1 MDFEQLE
8 ALQKQIQET
17 PIFFYKSILSCPYW
31 EKQQEILE
39 SCFKCQ
45 RTTVAS
51 CNASGKS
58 YNVARIALAFL
69 YAYPNSIVVT
79 TAPTFRQVDNVIWR
93 ELRGAH
99 EQSKVPLGGK
109 LNQTEL
115 ELGNNWYAFGVA
127 SDKPDNVRG
136 IHATGGHIL
145 IIVEEAQGIAK
156 DILTALE
163 GNLTSNDVSLI
174 YIGNPTVGYGT
185 FFDSHKS
192 NLFNKIVITAF
203 DTPNFTA
210 NNIKSVADLK
220 KFQSLDEMRYLKL
233 PVPQLVTPQWAWG
246 RLQEWGEDSPMFRSL
261 VCAEFPEEST
271 DTLIPLQWIKEALD
285 KKFDE
290 KELKYTVNVVS
301 IDVARFGDDTTVFTA
316 VDGYRQGCIT
326 RDIQWHNGKDTMKT
340 VGKAISMFNECGY
353 EQNRDMFVVDDTGVG
368 GAVTDRLV
376 ELGYNVLPV
385 NFGERAEQ
393 DGFANKKAEIFWTLR
408 KVFQNKTIRLLD
420 KGKVV
425 NELNIVRFDMT
436 SQGDIAIVPKKKM
449 KAEGLGS
456 PDFADSMALAI
467 YGVMRNGDGD
477 SGSNEPIDI
486 EQSEV
491 AAKTVVGNLYRKKF

>member
-1 MDFEQLE
+1 MDLDKIAQ
-8 ALQKQIQET
+8 LQKEIQKN
-17 PIFFYKSILSCPYW
+17 PIFFYGHILGCSYW
-31 EKQQEILE
+31 EMQQKILE
-39 SCFKCQ
+39 SCFKNQ

-69 YAYPNSIVVT
+69 YAFPNSIVVT

-99 EQSKVPLGGK
+99 ERSKVPLGGK

-115 ELGNNWYAFGVA
+115 ELGSNWYAFGVA

-192 NLFNKIVITAF
+192 PLFHKIVITVF
-203 DTPNFTA
+203 DTPNFKA
-210 NNIKSVADLK
+210 NNIKTVADLK
-220 KFQSLDEMRYLKL
+220 KFKELKDMDSLKL
-233 PVPQLVTPQWAWG
+233 PYPQLVTPQWAWG

-261 VCAEFPEEST
+261 VLAEFPEEST
-271 DTLIPLQWIKEALD
+271 DTLIPLQWIKESLD
-285 KKFDE
+285 LEPDL
-290 KELKYTVNVVS
+290 KEWQYRVNVVG
-301 IDVARFGDDTTVFTA
+301 IDCARFGDDTTVFTA
-316 VDGYRQGCIT
+316 VDGYHLGCIT

-340 VGKAISMFNECGY
+340 VGKAINVFNQAGY
-353 EQNRDMFVVDDTGVG
+353 DHGRDMFVVDDTGVG
-368 GAVTDRLV
+368 GAVTDRLL
-376 ELGYNVLPV
+376 ELGYNVIPI
-385 NFGERAEQ
+385 NFGESSSEE
-393 DGFANKKAEIFWTLR
+393 GFVNKKAEIFWTLR
-408 KVFQNKTIRLLD
+408 KQFQNRSIKLID

-425 NELNIVRFDMT
+425 NELNIVRYDFN
-436 SQGDIAIVPKKKM
+436 SKSDIFIVPKKKM

-456 PDFADSMALAI
+456 PDFADSMALAV
-467 YGVMRNGDGD
+467 YGAMTYGEGYMSTSTGQDTQESVEDT
-477 SGSNEPIDI
+477 
-486 EQSEV
+486 
-491 AAKTVVGNLYRKKF
+491 TVVGNIYRKKF